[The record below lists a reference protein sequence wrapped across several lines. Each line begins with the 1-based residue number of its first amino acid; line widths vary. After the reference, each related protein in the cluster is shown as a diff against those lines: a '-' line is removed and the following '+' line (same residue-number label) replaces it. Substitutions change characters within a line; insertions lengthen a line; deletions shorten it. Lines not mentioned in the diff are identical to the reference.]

1 MNPCSMS
8 VIFKWH
14 KRFRNGRKSTE
25 DDSRDDRH
33 YVVKMTIKD
42 KVDDII
48 YINHK
53 NVNQTWCFEAT
64 EFKFYRND
72 VETLCEHIRFSW
84 HFDSVANKAG
94 KADRNCE
101 Y

>member
-1 MNPCSMS
+1 MFGIGLGKSLLETLKLIRNSETMNPCSMF

-48 YINHK
+48 YINRK
-53 NVNQTWCFEAT
+53 NVNQT
-64 EFKFYRND
+64 
-72 VETLCEHIRFSW
+72 
-84 HFDSVANKAG
+84 
-94 KADRNCE
+94 
-101 Y
+101 